1 VHSPLPGMMSRSL
14 RAVSQYNTAGGIVV
28 AVPAMIFHR
37 YFRGR
42 IDNFIVD
49 MEQQAIK
56 LVEIIHGE
64 RQS

>member
-1 VHSPLPGMMSRSL
+1 VAL
-14 RAVSQYNTAGGIVV
+14 YNTAGGIVV

-42 IDNFIVD
+42 IDNFIVE
-49 MEQQAIK
+49 MEQEAIK